1 MIQRSLSSKQKL
13 SHYLLVILLIL
24 FAVLCSARL
33 TELIMYNPDSADY
46 VIMARGLITDFEYR
60 QVYSPGE
67 PYFTLRPPGM
77 SLLLIPAALIAPYD
91 VIMAKVTVLIT
102 AVLMLILFYGLM
114 CRLKDSDS
122 TPDLPQQNRI
132 HWPELLL
139 ALLLATNPYI
149 LLYTTLLMSEV
160 PFTACTLAV
169 LYLIARGT
177 ETISKRQIILL
188 TGLLMFLPLLR
199 TIGISLV
206 LALGLWSITNRKR
219 WPYLISVFCSLGV
232 TAAWMFRNSAHQSV
246 SYSSVLI
253 EEYKKVGLP
262 GMLVSMVNR
271 ILTHFEGLCQKII
284 PGMPGEFPEYER
296 VVLNDNFVLPGPPMI
311 YLLVSLLVISIA
323 VYGMLKKW
331 NRGGA
336 VSFYY
341 ILFTFLI
348 LSIWP
353 WLQLRFTLPLLP
365 ILLAYVPS
373 GITAL
378 GASAKLLAVRGQRVL
393 AGALILGCVL
403 LGISQVG
410 TDLRMVYANQKL
422 ISMGESFYETEY
434 PGHNFCN
441 FVAAGRW
448 IREHSEPVDRVLTRR
463 TDTAISSHRFQSLA
477 HLEQFNVEHLH
488 ELIQSFSAKYLVC
501 YDRNYVGAFK
511 WYLLDS
517 DPVYRLTPVY
527 TQEGVMV
534 IEVQPNYEGTVRHQY
549 WREEES
555 MEIARK
561 AYEKNP
567 DQLSCQI
574 GYLDQLQAAQK
585 YQEAIKL
592 AESLQKKQIQDVRI
606 VCLLGWAYAGNKQY
620 EQAMDE
626 FRKAAL
632 LPNAKLHRRNI
643 QRGYQYAQKLSA
655 LENESEKPETENS
668 PEKTLQIAENYWKL
682 ARYEQAMK
690 NVQKVLESQA
700 AKEQVRDTARILA
713 ARLYLRN
720 GQSEQALS
728 ELKKIKDSE
737 NKTASTLE
745 TLIQQEQYLNE
756 YFAGQGR
763 SQEFQNQRL
772 ESGIR
777 ESLLK
782 LVAIYESEGVPGKA
796 LRLLERAHE
805 LDPNDSEI
813 RKQLAKFQLF
823 YLQFAQAEEN
833 YLILK
838 QQFPE
843 DQEIQD
849 SLSKIE
855 QIKVLPR
862 F

>member
-1 MIQRSLSSKQKL
+1 MKWESFSKQIRSQKL
-13 SHYLLVILLIL
+13 MFAVVVV

-122 TPDLPQQNRI
+122 APDLPQQNRI

-149 LLYTTLLMSEV
+149 LLYSTLLMSEV

-169 LYLIARGT
+169 LYLVTRRDT
-177 ETISKRQIILL
+177 ETISKRQMFLL

-219 WPYLISVFCSLGV
+219 WPYLLSVFCSLGV

-296 VVLNDNFVLPGPPMI
+296 AVLNDNFVLPGPPVI

-373 GITAL
+373 GITAF
-378 GASAKLLAVRGQRVL
+378 GASAKLLAVGGQRVL

-448 IREHSEPVDRVLTRR
+448 IRKHSEPVDRVLTRR

-477 HLEQFNVEHLH
+477 HLEQYNVEQLH

-655 LENESEKPETENS
+655 LKNESEKPETENS

-690 NVQKVLESQA
+690 NVQKVLASQA
-700 AKEQVRDTARILA
+700 ATAEDRDTARILA

-805 LDPNDSEI
+805 LDPNDSGI

-823 YLQFAQAEEN
+823 YQQFSKAEEN

-838 QQFPE
+838 QQFPK